1 MANDPTQDVSGPA
14 HQGAQSA
21 QATQGRDV
29 SGPDA
34 AAPAEAPAQDVTGP
48 EESAPAPAQDATG
61 PA

>member
-1 MANDPTQDVSGPA
+1 MSDDPAQDVSGPA
-14 HQGAQSA
+14 H
-21 QATQGRDV
+21 V